1 MMTIIGQY
9 IKIAAA
15 TQMWDFQIYMRSA
28 EMVTEVSEKYI
39 SA

>member
-9 IKIAAA
+9 IKIAD
-15 TQMWDFQIYMRSA
+15 TTEMWDFQIYMRSA

-39 SA
+39 NT